1 MNYCYDKLWK
11 LLIDKKMIKK
21 DLMSEAGITSSTMA
35 KMGKEQAVS
44 LEVLGRICKA
54 LSCNIDNIIEI
65 KY

>member
-1 MNYCYDKLWK
+1 MKYCYDKLWK

-21 DLMSEAGITSSTMA
+21 DLKTAAGITSSTMA

-54 LSCNIDNIIEI
+54 LSCNIDNVIEI